1 MSATRQ
7 EVQTVITD
15 LEQKNAKIRE
25 KMTELDDQIRST
37 SINSVEKLEGELD
50 QLKNRYYEILARELI
65 GEFDAK
71 LKKDVEEGIQLV
83 EKRLK
88 LDSDRLQ
95 NLVGIRHA
103 LEGEFKKTLASMEQ
117 YHSVLERLEFEDL
130 KLERQRIAEELS
142 EHRQR
147 IEEMFQRVSDYNL
160 NSVAMVMRI
169 LNRERQQRG
178 ISSPVEHVAQYQ
190 DKVHQ
195 LAEPFDIDHIKSS
208 MTAAISAIS
217 KPSLGLEVSN

>member
-71 LKKDVEEGIQLV
+71 LKKDVEEGMQLV

-117 YHSVLERLEFEDL
+117 YHS
-130 KLERQRIAEELS
+130 
-142 EHRQR
+142 
-147 IEEMFQRVSDYNL
+147 
-160 NSVAMVMRI
+160 
-169 LNRERQQRG
+169 
-178 ISSPVEHVAQYQ
+178 
-190 DKVHQ
+190 
-195 LAEPFDIDHIKSS
+195 
-208 MTAAISAIS
+208 
-217 KPSLGLEVSN
+217 

>member
-1 MSATRQ
+1 
-7 EVQTVITD
+7 
-15 LEQKNAKIRE
+15 
-25 KMTELDDQIRST
+25 
-37 SINSVEKLEGELD
+37 
-50 QLKNRYYEILARELI
+50 
-65 GEFDAK
+65 
-71 LKKDVEEGIQLV
+71 
-83 EKRLK
+83 
-88 LDSDRLQ
+88 
-95 NLVGIRHA
+95 
-103 LEGEFKKTLASMEQ
+103 MEQ